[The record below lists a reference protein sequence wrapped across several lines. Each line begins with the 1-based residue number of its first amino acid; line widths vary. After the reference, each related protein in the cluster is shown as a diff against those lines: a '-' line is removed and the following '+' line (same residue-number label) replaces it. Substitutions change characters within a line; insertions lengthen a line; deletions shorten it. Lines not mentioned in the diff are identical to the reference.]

1 MMHRMQL
8 FLITWRALVN
18 YSQFFCV
25 HVHENLSLTVSRY
38 TGNNNSERSVFSND
52 DQQVM
57 THHCSSRTEDGE
69 IPSRKTRPLEE
80 MWPTG
85 LLRPRMLR
93 TFGRSAHT
101 QEQAPVYEQTNPQD
115 IRSAHFLCDVMG
127 DASISRFTF
136 DSTEQNLGY

>member
-1 MMHRMQL
+1 MMHRMQI

-18 YSQFFCV
+18 YSQIFCV

-57 THHCSSRTEDGE
+57 THHCSSRTEDDE

-80 MWPTG
+80 MWPTRAHAANFWKKRTHRSR
-85 LLRPRMLR
+85 LRYMSKLIPKILDLPIFSVMSWVTRPFPDSHLILQNR
-93 TFGRSAHT
+93 T
-101 QEQAPVYEQTNPQD
+101 
-115 IRSAHFLCDVMG
+115 
-127 DASISRFTF
+127 
-136 DSTEQNLGY
+136 